1 MITKEKIRRI
11 NELSN
16 KKKVMPLS
24 EVELEEQQALR
35 AEYLK
40 AIRKNCRE
48 QLDLIEIVDE
58 PQCQNKK
65 NKGDNEMKN
74 NGTYDKAE
82 ELAMETQNE
91 AGGEKSSYRKAEG
104 LAQETKGESG
114 GEDSTYYEAEEL
126 ANETKGGGVN
136 SEDEIKKKNATKK
149 ADANKRANPL
159 NLDSSKGNNN
169 RLIYTEA
176 ECLAQENLKVTGV
189 DEGTY
194 GNAEEFA
201 KENLKEAGPDGGT
214 YDNAE
219 ELAKKTKK

>member
-16 KKKVMPLS
+16 KKKVMSLS
-24 EVELEEQQALR
+24 EVELEEQQVLR

-58 PQCQNKK
+58 PPCQNKI
-65 NKGDNEMKN
+65 NKGDNEMEN

-82 ELAMETQNE
+82 ELAQETQNE

-104 LAQETKGESG
+104 LAQGTKGEAG

-126 ANETKGGGVN
+126 AQGTKNEGGGVI
-136 SEDEIKKKNATKK
+136 SEDPTKK
-149 ADANKRANPL
+149 ADVNKRANPL
-159 NLDSSKGNNN
+159 NLDPPKVPKEK
-169 RLIYTEA
+169 RIYAKA
-176 ECLAQENLKVTGV
+176 ERLAQQTLNVPGN

-194 GNAEEFA
+194 DNAEDLAQETL
-201 KENLKEAGPDGGT
+201 NEAGNDEGT

-219 ELAKKTKK
+219 ELAKKTKG

>member
-11 NELSN
+11 NELAN

-24 EVELEEQQALR
+24 AVELEEQRALR

-40 AIRKNCRE
+40 AIRKSCRE

-65 NKGDNEMKN
+65 NKGDNEMEN
-74 NGTYDKAE
+74 NGTYNKAE

-104 LAQETKGESG
+104 LAQGTKSEAG

-126 ANETKGGGVN
+126 SMETKNEGGGVI
-136 SEDEIKKKNATKK
+136 SEDPTKK
-149 ADANKRANPL
+149 ADVNKRANPL
-159 NLDSSKGNNN
+159 NLNVSKG
-169 RLIYTEA
+169 T
-176 ECLAQENLKVTGV
+176 

-194 GNAEEFA
+194 DQAEEFA
-201 KENLKEAGPDGGT
+201 KENLKEAGNDEGT
-214 YDNAE
+214 YGDAEEFAKENLKKADTDKGTYGKAE
-219 ELAKKTKK
+219 ELAKKTKG